1 MVCMLLCWE
10 PMGLGLAA
18 QTFNGKF
25 MSVGLRIP
33 IMCLYGR
40 SEVSKAHRREELV
53 FIVDN
58 RER

>member
-10 PMGLGLAA
+10 PIGQGLAA

-25 MSVGLRIP
+25 MSVGLGIP
-33 IMCLYGR
+33 IMCLYGVL
-40 SEVSKAHRREELV
+40 EVSKAYRTEELV
-53 FIVDN
+53 FTVDN